1 MSFHITNKIIKKE
14 WTDYNNHMN
23 VAYYVLVFDE
33 AWEVML
39 KKFKMGE
46 NSAKTT
52 EMSTMVVET
61 YITYNNEVKE
71 GEAVDIFLTYF
82 DHDKKRLHYR
92 LEMIEKSSKKLSA
105 TIELLSLYVNL
116 KERKVSEFEN
126 EKVNLMKKFINEN
139 ENNFNKENLTLGN
152 TFKVNENIKIKSFK
166 DKILK
171 DHLTIVVIN
180 NKGKTIGYITKNELF
195 KKY

>member
-39 KKFKMGE
+39 QKFKMGE
-46 NSAKTT
+46 NSAKTA

-61 YITYNNEVKE
+61 YITYKNEVKE
-71 GEAVDIFLTYF
+71 GEEVDIFLNYF
-82 DHDKKRLHYR
+82 NHDKKRLHYR

-105 TIELLSLYVNL
+105 TIELLSLYVDL

-139 ENNFNKENLTLGN
+139 ENNFNKENLKFLS
-152 TFKVNENIKIKSFK
+152 K
-166 DKILK
+166 LK
-171 DHLTIVVIN
+171 
-180 NKGKTIGYITKNELF
+180 K
-195 KKY
+195 

>member
-39 KKFKMGE
+39 QKFKMGE

-71 GEAVDIFLTYF
+71 GEDC
-82 DHDKKRLHYR
+82 
-92 LEMIEKSSKKLSA
+92 
-105 TIELLSLYVNL
+105 LLYTSPSP
-116 KERKVSEFEN
+116 R
-126 EKVNLMKKFINEN
+126 
-139 ENNFNKENLTLGN
+139 
-152 TFKVNENIKIKSFK
+152 
-166 DKILK
+166 D
-171 DHLTIVVIN
+171 
-180 NKGKTIGYITKNELF
+180 
-195 KKY
+195 

>member
-14 WTDYNNHMN
+14 WTDYNKHMN

-39 KKFKMGE
+39 QKFKMGE

-71 GEAVDIFLTYF
+71 GEEVDIFLTYF

-105 TIELLSLYVNL
+105 TIELLSLYVDL

-139 ENNFNKENLTLGN
+139 ENNFNKENLKFLS
-152 TFKVNENIKIKSFK
+152 K
-166 DKILK
+166 LK
-171 DHLTIVVIN
+171 
-180 NKGKTIGYITKNELF
+180 K
-195 KKY
+195 

>member
-1 MSFHITNKIIKKE
+1 
-14 WTDYNNHMN
+14 MN

-39 KKFKMGE
+39 QKFKMGE

-71 GEAVDIFLTYF
+71 GEKVDIFLTYF

-139 ENNFNKENLTLGN
+139 ENNFNKENLKFLS
-152 TFKVNENIKIKSFK
+152 K
-166 DKILK
+166 LK
-171 DHLTIVVIN
+171 
-180 NKGKTIGYITKNELF
+180 K
-195 KKY
+195 